1 MSEMGKKISLS
12 NNWGIF
18 RLLSCSNKS
27 SVDRMNGVDLKL
39 CVNGVHGRWAADASI
54 MSLIVSGAA
63 HAPAIMIGEKASA
76 LVLEDTQPV
85 LRPHSTKE

>member
-1 MSEMGKKISLS
+1 M
-12 NNWGIF
+12 NA
-18 RLLSCSNKS
+18 
-27 SVDRMNGVDLKL
+27 VDPKL
-39 CVNGVHGRWAADASI
+39 CVNGVFGRWAADASTI
-54 MSLIVSGAA
+54 RLIVGGAA